1 MCHKA
6 VGKMMKSP
14 SNEDAHN
21 INIEKI
27 NLYTKDLRTEK
38 MLISFPTKGERKDIN
53 SGSLRLSKTQNKEL
67 KNSDKRDIGRKILL
81 PIRRFLIIGKK
92 KLLAL
97 ALKNAGLVEKLDI
110 LLLNVPRENKKLQK

>member
-1 MCHKA
+1 
-6 VGKMMKSP
+6 
-14 SNEDAHN
+14 
-21 INIEKI
+21 
-27 NLYTKDLRTEK
+27 
-38 MLISFPTKGERKDIN
+38 MLISFPTKGVRKDIN

-81 PIRRFLIIGKK
+81 PIGRFLIIGKK

-97 ALKNAGLVEKLDI
+97 ALKNVGLVEKLDI